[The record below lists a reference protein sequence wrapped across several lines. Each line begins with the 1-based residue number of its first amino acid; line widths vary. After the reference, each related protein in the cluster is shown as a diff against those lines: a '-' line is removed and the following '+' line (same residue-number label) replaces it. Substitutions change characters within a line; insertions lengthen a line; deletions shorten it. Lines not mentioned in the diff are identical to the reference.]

1 MKIRRIGCKKTAK
14 ITRRNIYNY
23 YYAIQ
28 TTTFK
33 NTKKM
38 LSSREY
44 AKWENIFQM
53 FHQEKR
59 GKTNATF
66 ARYPIQ

>member
-1 MKIRRIGCKKTAK
+1 
-14 ITRRNIYNY
+14 
-23 YYAIQ
+23 
-28 TTTFK
+28 
-33 NTKKM
+33 M